1 MELQRNNQLSQ
12 DSKLPKAFGLGN
24 GTSRSGIDLNK
35 LKSYGTVYGCN
46 AIYREFSPDHLIAV
60 DSKMIL
66 EIVDANYHFKNLV
79 WTNPNTTTKKIP
91 NLNLINPNLGW
102 SSGPTALQL
111 ASLHGHDEIYILGF
125 DYVGLGNSGELVNNL
140 YTGTRNYKKLNE
152 RATYYGNWLRQTA
165 TCINQHK
172 NVKYYRITDSSAFLP
187 RELTEIQNLFHMEKE
202 KFLEL
207 FE

>member
-1 MELQRNNQLSQ
+1 MALQRNNQQNQ
-12 DSKLPKAFGLGN
+12 DSNLPKAFVLGN
-24 GTSRSGIDLNK
+24 GTSRSGIDLSK
-35 LKSYGTVYGCN
+35 LKNYGTIYGCN
-46 AIYREFSPDHLIAV
+46 ALYREFTPDHLIAV

-66 EIVDANYHFKNLV
+66 EIVDSNYHFKNLV
-79 WTNPNTTTKKIP
+79 WTNPNPTTNKIP

-125 DYVGLGNSGELVNNL
+125 DYVGLGTSSELVNNL
-140 YTGTRNYKKLNE
+140 YAGTKNYKKVNE

-165 TCINQHK
+165 TCVNKHQ

-187 RELTEIQNLFHMEKE
+187 RELTELQNLFHMEKE